1 MLESQV
7 SNKGID
13 SVLQFDLVEVLNDV
27 ETTKTINS
35 ILFSLCLFKV
45 SMKLTDCR
53 PMAPSPWY
61 PATPSS
67 SSEES
72 CSIMYALHDYM
83 PDNLVNRNTDGF
95 NVVNGINRISS
106 MTYANID
113 TTN

>member
-1 MLESQV
+1 MGNLRLVLGVVIVDLLLEMHMISGNFSVIMVYYRYSMVLLIMLESQV

-53 PMAPSPWY
+53 PMAPSP
-61 PATPSS
+61 
-67 SSEES
+67 
-72 CSIMYALHDYM
+72 
-83 PDNLVNRNTDGF
+83 
-95 NVVNGINRISS
+95 
-106 MTYANID
+106 
-113 TTN
+113 